1 MKILR
6 GQFMEWV
13 SKINQL
19 IERLRTPLA
28 LAGLVVLV
36 LYGIYKQILEM
47 DVFTRVGENETFVL
61 LGNVFFYLFVLAIFS
76 VILGGLGYFLSIR
89 SNKQKR

>member
-1 MKILR
+1 
-6 GQFMEWV
+6 MEWV
-13 SKINQL
+13 AKINQL